1 MEKSERNFHSLII
14 DDLMSSPQGSLL
26 FLSKGLGIFPLLSKF
41 LLTKAKQKPFPPL
54 IFLLNFEDEET
65 NALKDTYKSLENS
78 PPNITIANITT
89 EPSTKRK
96 KFYMQGGIYSI
107 SAVVL
112 VFDLLQK
119 VLSPLIITGLIINKM
134 ERVKQEIYREAWI
147 ATLVRLETNNP
158 FIIGIIENFEAD
170 FDIQKLLKAFYL
182 KKVFLWPSCRL
193 EVQQSLS
200 NYSLNLNNEGEIN
213 KDLNKEI
220 EKTTQ
225 EEHKAFRCFEIYV
238 KPSALMRKIQ
248 DGLLLVMQSLLN
260 DVNKVLRK
268 NSSTAKEIRFEEITS
283 LPNYAFLR
291 KLVKIKEY
299 NENSTCLLKDL
310 SSFRNILNN
319 LTNDDSCSFYKKLLS
334 SRENSA
340 NDSIWLL
347 GEKQTRNDLEKLISN
362 AKKRVYEVKELKD
375 NSVNNVQIN
384 ADGNTILQKEQFFL
398 KSKIHLNL
406 ELNPKLEALKKVL
419 SKIETRINEV
429 LLINN
434 SEKRPLIW
442 IHTTSEI
449 KAKEIRDFLHSF
461 YIKKDQQLLR
471 MCSNLFFLLN
481 NSLEKMKRR
490 NLIKDFIQKK
500 KNENFNEYEQEAI
513 LLENCRE
520 DLEALFPKLKEI
532 SILSQQNVS
541 QENLIEMYKTL
552 LQEFCLTKGL
562 LDLDLSQIKPADINV
577 DLQNDLVKEN
587 EIFRD
592 FIPKTEIIV
601 NCLKKPVLRYNF
613 LRFFSPDFI
622 IFYDPDPVIIREF
635 LINTSLNP
643 KTSPWLYILM
653 YKNSLESSLY
663 LSQTQRENQLFESI
677 LKESLIVPMEETPQN
692 RIKNLEEVYKSLNT
706 RAPTMEKTPMII
718 VDKREFHS
726 NLPSV
731 LFHEGFIVVPRFLD
745 KGDYILSDEIC
756 VERKSVKTGDLLES
770 LKGGRLEKQ
779 IKKIL
784 ESFKKCVILLDF
796 AEKENFS
803 FQEKNNNIDKNSL
816 NSDDEEKNQGEKN
829 GVFFM
834 LAAIAMKFPNRISFF
849 WPRGYKQIINL
860 FLTLKKGAKEPD
872 LSKFVSKSEEKE
884 DEETFME
891 LYEKIMKKDKDDEEN
906 NGIADDNANFLNI

>member
-1 MEKSERNFHSLII
+1 MEKTERNFHSLII
-14 DDLMSSPQGSLL
+14 DDLLSSPQGSLL
-26 FLSKGLGIFPLLSKF
+26 FLSKGLGIFSLLSKF
-41 LLTKAKQKPFPPL
+41 LLEKAKQKPFPPL
-54 IFLLNFEDEET
+54 IFLLNFDDEEV
-65 NALKDTYKSLENS
+65 NAIKDTYKSLENS
-78 PPNITIANITT
+78 IPKITIANIST

-96 KFYMQGGIYSI
+96 KFYLQGGIYSI

-134 ERVKQEIYREAWI
+134 ERIKQEIYREAWI
-147 ATLVRLETNNP
+147 ATLIRLETNNP
-158 FIIGIIENFEAD
+158 FIIGIIQNFEAEY
-170 FDIQKLLKAFYL
+170 DIQKLLKAFYL

-200 NYSLNLNNEGEIN
+200 NYSLNLGNESEVN

-220 EKTTQ
+220 DKPAQ
-225 EEHKAFRCFEIYV
+225 EEIKAFRCFEIYV
-238 KPSALMRKIQ
+238 KPSGLMRKIQ
-248 DGLLLVMQSLLN
+248 DGLLLVMQSLL
-260 DVNKVLRK
+260 DDINKLMRK
-268 NSSTAKEIRFEEITS
+268 NSSAAREIRFEEMTS
-283 LPNYAFLR
+283 LTNYAFLR
-291 KLVKIKEY
+291 KLIKIKEY
-299 NENSTCLLKDL
+299 NENSTYLLKDL
-310 SSFRNILNN
+310 SSFRNILNS
-319 LTNDDSCSFYKKLLS
+319 LTNDDSCTFYKKLLS

-347 GEKQTRNDLEKLISN
+347 AEKQTRNDLEKIISN
-362 AKKRVYEVKELKD
+362 AKKRVYEIKEIKD
-375 NSVNNVQIN
+375 NSDNNVQIH
-384 ADGNTILQKEQFFL
+384 ADGSIILQKEEFIL

-406 ELNPKLEALKKVL
+406 ELSPKLEGLKKVMT
-419 SKIETRINEV
+419 KIETRIKEV
-429 LLINN
+429 FLEKN

-481 NSLEKMKRR
+481 SSLEKMKRR

-500 KNENFNEYEQEAI
+500 KNNNFNEYEQEAI

-520 DLEALFPKLKEI
+520 DLEALFPNLKEI
-532 SILSQQNVS
+532 LILSQQKVS
-541 QENLIEMYKTL
+541 QENLIDMYKKI
-552 LQEFCLTKGL
+552 LQEFCLSKGL
-562 LDLDLSQIKPADINV
+562 ELDLSQIKLADINV
-577 DLQNDLVKEN
+577 DMENDLVKDN

-592 FIPKTEIIV
+592 FIPNTEIVI

-613 LRFFSPDFI
+613 LRLFSPDFI

-643 KTSPWLYILM
+643 KKSPWLYILM

-663 LSQTQRENQLFESI
+663 LSQTQKENQLFENI

-692 RIKNLEEVYKSLNT
+692 RIKNLEEVYKSVNT
-706 RAPTMEKTPMII
+706 RAPTMEKTPVII

-745 KGDYILSDEIC
+745 KGDYILSDDIC

-796 AEKENFS
+796 SEKESFS
-803 FQEKNNNIDKNSL
+803 FQEKNNNIDKNVL
-816 NSDDEEKNQGEKN
+816 NNDDEQTNQGEKN

-849 WPRGYKQIINL
+849 WPQGYKQIINL

-872 LSKFVSKSEEKE
+872 LAKFMSKAEEKE

-906 NGIADDNANFLNI
+906 NGIADDPANFLNI